1 MTTASKITMVRVVLI
16 PFFIVFLLLSGN
28 GGARVVEDGRQTP
41 KLLEQTS
48 NMRYESLIGPD
59 CTDCFSVDRLT
70 LCGGSAVLHAGAGV
84 HIVSSGAGA
93 VRCGD
98 FAHALKK
105 GDYFFLPAC
114 AAGEAIVEGELELL
128 ICRGGIEP

>member
-1 MTTASKITMVRVVLI
+1 MKCIWGLTVRLPTAALTL
-16 PFFIVFLLLSGN
+16 PDT
-28 GGARVVEDGRQTP
+28 ARVSWKTAGRRR
-41 KLLEQTS
+41 S
-48 NMRYESLIGPD
+48 FWIGPD

>member
-1 MTTASKITMVRVVLI
+1 M
-16 PFFIVFLLLSGN
+16 
-28 GGARVVEDGRQTP
+28 EDGRQTP
-41 KLLEQTS
+41 KLLAQTS

-84 HIVSSGAGA
+84 HIVSSCAGA

>member
-1 MTTASKITMVRVVLI
+1 
-16 PFFIVFLLLSGN
+16 
-28 GGARVVEDGRQTP
+28 
-41 KLLEQTS
+41 
-48 NMRYESLIGPD
+48 MRYESLIGPD

-98 FAHALKK
+98 FAHALKRATISSFPPVQPGK
-105 GDYFFLPAC
+105 PLSKASWSF
-114 AAGEAIVEGELELL
+114 
-128 ICRGGIEP
+128 

>member
-1 MTTASKITMVRVVLI
+1 
-16 PFFIVFLLLSGN
+16 
-28 GGARVVEDGRQTP
+28 
-41 KLLEQTS
+41 
-48 NMRYESLIGPD
+48 MRYESLIDPD

-128 ICRGGIEP
+128 ICRGGAIRTIKS

>member
-1 MTTASKITMVRVVLI
+1 MKTGEGKTLVATL
-16 PFFIVFLLLSGN
+16 PAYLNALS
-28 GGARVVEDGRQTP
+28 
-41 KLLEQTS
+41 
-48 NMRYESLIGPD
+48 
-59 CTDCFSVDRLT
+59 
-70 LCGGSAVLHAGAGV
+70 GAGV

>member
-1 MTTASKITMVRVVLI
+1 MHLGLDRKIANSCFDFSRY
-16 PFFIVFLLLSGN
+16 
-28 GGARVVEDGRQTP
+28 GARVVEDGRQTP

-48 NMRYESLIGPD
+48 NMRHESLIGPD

-114 AAGEAIVEGELELL
+114 AAGEAIVKGELELL

>member
-1 MTTASKITMVRVVLI
+1 MHLGLDRKIANSCFDFSRY
-16 PFFIVFLLLSGN
+16 
-28 GGARVVEDGRQTP
+28 GARVVEDGRQTP
-41 KLLEQTS
+41 KLLAQTS
-48 NMRYESLIGPD
+48 NMRHERLIGPD

-114 AAGEAIVEGELELL
+114 AAGETIVEGELELL

>member
-1 MTTASKITMVRVVLI
+1 MKCIWGLTVRLPTAALTL
-16 PFFIVFLLLSGN
+16 PDT
-28 GGARVVEDGRQTP
+28 ARVSWKTAGRRRSFWSKP
-41 KLLEQTS
+41 PIW
-48 NMRYESLIGPD
+48 RYESLIGPD